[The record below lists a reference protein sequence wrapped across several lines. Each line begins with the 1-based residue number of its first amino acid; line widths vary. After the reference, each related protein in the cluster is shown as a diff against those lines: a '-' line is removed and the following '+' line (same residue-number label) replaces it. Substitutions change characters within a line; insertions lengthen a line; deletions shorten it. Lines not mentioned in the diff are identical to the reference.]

1 MRTTLI
7 ISTATGDPLVA
18 NEQRGGA
25 GTGQLHAKRV
35 EFLNDEIIPA
45 ANSQGFEE
53 IFVAGRPSADLRSDV
68 GVVYLHI
75 SPIRRDRSEAL
86 NIREQA
92 TRLSTGEI
100 LVYSSDDH
108 KLSENFLRDMP
119 LEEWDVL
126 TPKRLN
132 GVSGNEMNSGD
143 PESKWFNYDG
153 YSPAHCN
160 VLKRHVWAKV
170 PWTSIQRIEA
180 WDIPISTKWREAGF
194 RLEWTDKIWAI
205 DLEAREGEE

>member
-7 ISTATGDPLVA
+7 ITTATGDPLVA

-35 EFLNDEIIPA
+35 EFLNDAILPA
-45 ANSQGFEE
+45 AAQGFCET
-53 IFVAGRPSADLRSDV
+53 ICAGRPHHDLRTDL
-68 GVVYLHI
+68 GVTYLYV

-108 KLSENFLRDMP
+108 KLSENFLQEMP
-119 LEEWDVL
+119 EEDWDVL

-132 GVSGNEMNSGD
+132 GSSGNEMNSGAPD
-143 PESKWFNYDG
+143 SKWFNYDG

-160 VLKRHVWAKV
+160 VLKRRVWAKV
-170 PWTSIQRIEA
+170 PWTSVERIEA
-180 WDIPISTKWREAGF
+180 WDIPISTKWKEAGF
-194 RLEWTDKIWAI
+194 KLEWTDKIWAI

>member
-7 ISTATGDPLVA
+7 ITTATGDPLVA

-35 EFLNDEIIPA
+35 EFLNDEILPA
-45 ANSQGFEE
+45 GQKCGFDEL
-53 IFVAGRPSADLRSDV
+53 IVSGRPHKSLRSDL
-68 GVVYLHI
+68 GVVYHHV

-92 TRLSTGEI
+92 TRLSTGDI

-108 KLSENFLRDMP
+108 KLSENFLSDMP
-119 LEEWDVL
+119 EGDWDVL

-132 GVSGNEMNSGD
+132 GSSGNEMNSGA

-160 VLKRHVWAKV
+160 VLKRRVWAKV

-180 WDIPISTKWREAGF
+180 WDIPISTKWKEAGF